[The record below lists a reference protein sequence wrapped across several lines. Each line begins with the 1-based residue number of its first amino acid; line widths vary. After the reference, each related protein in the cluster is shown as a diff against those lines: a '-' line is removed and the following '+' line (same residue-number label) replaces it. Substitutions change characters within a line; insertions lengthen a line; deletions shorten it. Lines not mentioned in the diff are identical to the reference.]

1 MMKKIQF
8 TGIETDR
15 LMILPF
21 NETYITEQY
30 ISWLNDP
37 EVVKY
42 SEQRH
47 VKHDRKSSIA
57 FLKSMRDMGSIFAA
71 ICLKKFQAGTQ
82 HIGNLAANFDQ
93 PNGTVDVTIMIG
105 EKTVW
110 GQGLGFE
117 AWDALLNYLL
127 KVIEVRKITA
137 GSMIENKAMLRIM
150 KQSKMNQEARKQCQ
164 FILNDKEIDA
174 VYYCRFS
181 EKNI

>member
-1 MMKKIQF
+1 M
-8 TGIETDR
+8 
-15 LMILPF
+15 
-21 NETYITEQY
+21 
-30 ISWLNDP
+30 
-37 EVVKY
+37 
-42 SEQRH
+42 
-47 VKHDRKSSIA
+47 
-57 FLKSMRDMGSIFAA
+57 
-71 ICLKKFQAGTQ
+71 
-82 HIGNLAANFDQ
+82 
-93 PNGTVDVTIMIG
+93 
-105 EKTVW
+105 
-110 GQGLGFE
+110 GFE